1 MFELNR
7 CSYLVSALK
16 FRELEVLTLAHTFH
30 LLVELFYLLLLGKN
44 LEDGL
49 SYIVLV
55 KSFHVQNLAKLLYKD
70 RQSNS
75 WTVDLD

>member
-1 MFELNR
+1 MFELNW
-7 CSYLVSALK
+7 CPYLVGALQ
-16 FRELEVLTLAHTFH
+16 FRELKVLTLAHTFH

-49 SYIVLV
+49 SYVVLV
-55 KSFHVQNLAKLLYKD
+55 KSFYVQNLAKLLYED